1 MGQVVKGGAI
11 SFNEIRNAFG
21 SPDRGTSTRSAS
33 NVTMGEFFRMV
44 CTSNGGLAGV
54 NTASSP
60 AQVLDFDDT
69 IILKAGATSYSTTST
84 KSSVTNT
91 LRGAFTG
98 AAAGVVTANNYSNYL
113 GSFSAKSNSFF
124 GVSYNGVGDLGS
136 GITLVGVGTLINTL
150 GGGSFDI
157 LFQGSGAS
165 SLQTTDLDKCRIRRM
180 TLTSNAFVT
189 TELTIAGLTDS
200 PSGSFFRTTTG
211 SGAATIVRFSILVS
225 AFGGIT
231 DPLSNSSEFAFQLFT
246 S

>member
-69 IILKAGATSYSTTST
+69 IILKAGATSYSTSST

-98 AAAGVVTANNYSNYL
+98 AAAGVGTANNYSNYL

-157 LFQGSGAS
+157 LFQGTGAS
-165 SLQTTDLDKCRIRRM
+165 SLQTTDLNKCRIRRM

-189 TELTIAGLTDS
+189 TELTIAGVTDS

>member
-44 CTSNGGLAGV
+44 CTSNGSLAGS
-54 NTASSP
+54 NTSSSA
-60 AQVLDFDDT
+60 AQVADFDDT
-69 IILKAGATSYSTTST
+69 IILKSGSHSYTTSST
-84 KSSVTNT
+84 KTSISNT

-98 AAAGVVTANNYSNYL
+98 AAAGMVTGNNYSNYL

-124 GVSYNGVGDLGS
+124 GVSYQGVGDLGS
-136 GITLVGVGTLINTL
+136 GITLVGVGTLINAI

-157 LFQGSGAS
+157 VFQGSGAAN
-165 SLQTTDLDKCRIRRM
+165 LQTTDLDKCRVRRM
-180 TLTSNAFVT
+180 TLTSNAFIAS
-189 TELTIAGLTDS
+189 EHTIAGATDS
-200 PSGSFFRTTTG
+200 PSGSFFRAQTG
-211 SGAATIVRFSILVS
+211 SGAATLVRFSILVGS
-225 AFGGIT
+225 FGGIT
-231 DPLSNSSEFAFQLFT
+231 DPISNSSEFAFQLFT